1 MREDVDTGLFI
12 ALLNPAIALA
22 LSAAFLMLWLH
33 QRQRPYLAVLALGYS
48 ASATGF
54 LLQYFVLPIG
64 LPFSRLASNLAFILG
79 AWCLSAAIISRYGRK
94 IPHLAIGALSAGG
107 LAGFCWFMFVE
118 PDLTW
123 RVYAI
128 NFAFGGVSL
137 VVAAELNRVRRN
149 GPIETI
155 LFVLALLSGLNFFV
169 RTVIAMKLNGPLV
182 SYEGFYQSLYWTTA
196 LLSHALLSL
205 LIALSLF
212 TAAALDVMKALKAD
226 SHTDALSK
234 LLNRRGFE
242 ERVAAL
248 LARRNGNVSALLLAD
263 LDHFKSLN
271 DKYGHAVGDL
281 VIEAFAAR
289 LREEAGRDAV
299 VGRVGGEEFAVM
311 LPDADFVAARAF
323 AERMRSSFQAVV
335 VDGLPRTVKLSASF
349 GIAAPSAG
357 EALSDI
363 MRRADDALYQ
373 AKRNGRDT
381 VRLSYLR
388 TDPDIKIAARL
399 SGFNTAG
406 VQLH

>member
-1 MREDVDTGLFI
+1 MDTGLFI
-12 ALLNPAIALA
+12 ALLNPAIAFA
-22 LSAAFLMLWLH
+22 LSAAFLALWFY
-33 QRQRPYLAVLALGYS
+33 QRERPYLAVLALAYS

-64 LPFSRLASNLAFILG
+64 LPFSRIVSNLAFILG
-79 AWCLSAAIISRYGRK
+79 AWCLSAAIISRYGRR
-94 IPHLAIGALSAGG
+94 IPHFAIGLLSAGG
-107 LAGFCWFMFVE
+107 LAAFCWFMFV
-118 PDLTW
+118 DLNLTW

-137 VVAAELNRVRRN
+137 VVAAELNKVRRN
-149 GPIETI
+149 GPVEMI

-169 RTVIAMKLNGPLV
+169 RTVIAMKLNGPFV

-242 ERVAAL
+242 ERVAVL
-248 LARRNGNVSALLLAD
+248 LAKRGAQPSALLIAD

-271 DKYGHAVGDL
+271 DRYGHAVGDL

-289 LREEAGRDAV
+289 LREEAGRDAL
-299 VGRVGGEEFAVM
+299 VGRIGGEEFAVM
-311 LPDADFVAARAF
+311 LPGADFVTARAF
-323 AERMRSSFQAVV
+323 AERMRTSFQATVI
-335 VDGLPRTVKLSASF
+335 DGLPRTVKLSASF
-349 GIAAPSAG
+349 GVAAPSAG
-357 EALSDI
+357 EALADI
-363 MRRADDALYQ
+363 LRRADDALYQ

-388 TDPDIKIAARL
+388 TDPDIKMPARL
-399 SGFNTAG
+399 PGFNAASA
-406 VQLH
+406 QLH